1 MSTAAAVTIPTHLPK
16 PPTQAEIMQLLRER
30 MPGLA
35 LYNPSEIWI
44 RAQVHGI
51 EHFFP
56 PDLQGAVESHPVTGE
71 ATKCD
76 GLYLIR
82 GRFLTQRDSSGKVI
96 EGQDA
101 QSIVAYL
108 IHRERYGSMG
118 IVWLPGRSPEEDE
131 ALKALGRDQWL
142 RFQEERDDQTI
153 AKRRE
158 FKINWER
165 NPAKAGV
172 ACPPPTRVENQA
184 MERLQ
189 EREAKK
195 EYGYEC
201 HVDDCPGYATDDW
214 TKYAT
219 HMRAAHKI
227 TARRT
232 THGAITLVNAA
243 GDTLIV
249 EGFGGTDG
257 KPKDIPKGGLQ
268 GEEATGGIAEA
279 RGVLEEK
286 TGQPPQKPVED
297 DHRRGPAQSRK
308 GKGKKRG

>member
-1 MSTAAAVTIPTHLPK
+1 MSTAAAVANTTAAVALPTHLPK

-35 LYNPSEIWI
+35 LYNPSEIWV

-56 PDLQGAVESHPVTGE
+56 PDLGGSVEAHPVTGE

-76 GLYLIR
+76 GIYLIR

-108 IHRERYGSMG
+108 IHRERFGSMG
-118 IVWLPGRSPEEDE
+118 IVWLPGRSDAEDE

-142 RFQEERDDQTI
+142 AYQEAHDDQII

-158 FKINWER
+158 FKGNWER
-165 NPAKAGV
+165 NPAKSGV
-172 ACPPPTRVENQA
+172 PCPPPTRAENRA

-201 HVDDCPGYATDDW
+201 HVDDCPGYATDEW
-214 TKYAT
+214 TKYAK
-219 HMRAAHKI
+219 HMLAAHKI
-227 TARRT
+227 TARRNT
-232 THGAITLVNAA
+232 QGGITLVNAA
-243 GDTLIV
+243 GDMLVV
-249 EGFGGTDG
+249 EGLGALDG
-257 KPKDIPKGGLQ
+257 KPKEVPK
-268 GEEATGGIAEA
+268 EALDTEAEDAIAEA
-279 RGVLEEK
+279 RGDLEK
-286 TGQPPQKPVED
+286 KSAPAP
-297 DHRRGPAQSRK
+297 RRGK
-308 GKGKKRG
+308 GRGKKKG